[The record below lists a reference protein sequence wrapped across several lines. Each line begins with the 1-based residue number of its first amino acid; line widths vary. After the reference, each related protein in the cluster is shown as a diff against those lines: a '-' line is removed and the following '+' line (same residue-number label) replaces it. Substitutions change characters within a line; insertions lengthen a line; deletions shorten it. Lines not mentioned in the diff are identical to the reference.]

1 MAQST
6 RRDNVEA
13 ASMCQLLVNLW
24 PLLLGNVLEWYDFG
38 IYSFLAP
45 QIKVAFFHSSSIST
59 WAGYTVTFLL
69 RPFGGLVN
77 GWIADNYG
85 RRVSI
90 LVSIIGMLAA
100 TVGQGLLPAFNCC
113 GDSWGT
119 VGLVLLLLLR
129 ALQGL
134 SAGGELGPIVSYFAE
149 SAPSN
154 RTCAATGLL
163 ISSAG
168 LGFLSANLLITL
180 VVDLLSPQDM
190 AMWGWR
196 IPFLV
201 SLVPGSIALWGR
213 SKLAE
218 SAEFVRMVVEQQD
231 NLDDQPIT
239 EDGKPLRLRLRDHT
253 RALLVGFLATCHVA
267 VAYYSGLW
275 CPSYLKSRGLDGT
288 SSLVAGCVFTCIAM
302 VTWMLLT
309 LLNDLFCR
317 IDPLKIMLVGSLGS
331 AVVSFPVWYALLNAS
346 SSDDIS
352 NNADNLND
360 LEKLRWM
367 SFLVLGIYGIAVGIA
382 GSHMYVFVAD
392 LFPTHLRAL
401 GFGMSFNASMAFVGG
416 STPLINA
423 SLLETEL
430 DLGVGLYWSV
440 MAIVSALAAAWG
452 IACRRS
458 GTLPSHLLP
467 NKEDKEVHAKTTL
480 GTSHS
485 REMNI

>member
-1 MAQST
+1 MAQSMG
-6 RRDNVEA
+6 RDNVEA
-13 ASMCQLLVNLW
+13 TSMCQLLVNLW

-45 QIKVAFFHSSSIST
+45 NIKVAFFHSSSIST

-113 GDSWGT
+113 GDNWGT
-119 VGLVLLLLLR
+119 VGLALLLLLR

-149 SAPSN
+149 SAPPN

-163 ISSAG
+163 LSSAG
-168 LGFLSANLLITL
+168 LGFLSANLLVTL
-180 VVDLLSPQDM
+180 VVDLLSPEEM

-218 SAEFVRMVVEQQD
+218 SAEFVRMVVEQQQD
-231 NLDDQPIT
+231 NLDNQHIT
-239 EDGKPLRLRLRDHT
+239 EDGKPLQLRLRDHT
-253 RALLVGFLATCHVA
+253 RALLVGFLSTCNVA

-288 SSLVAGCVFTCIAM
+288 SSLVAGCFFTCIVM
-302 VTWMLLT
+302 VTWMLLP

-331 AVVSFPVWYALLNAS
+331 AVVSFPVWYALNAS
-346 SSDDIS
+346 SSDD
-352 NNADNLND
+352 
-360 LEKLRWM
+360 KLTWM
-367 SFLVLGIYGIAVGIA
+367 SFLVLGIYGLAIGIA

-401 GFGMSFNASMAFVGG
+401 GFGMSFNAAMAFVGG

-423 SLLETEL
+423 SLLETEW

-440 MAIVSALAAAWG
+440 MAIVSALATTWG
-452 IACRRS
+452 IVCRRS
-458 GTLPSHLLP
+458 GTLPSHLLS
-467 NKEDKEVHAKTTL
+467 NKENKEVHAKTAL
-480 GTSHS
+480 GTSDS
-485 REMNI
+485 GEVNT

>member
-6 RRDNVEA
+6 RPDNVEA

-45 QIKVAFFHSSSIST
+45 HIKVAFFHSSSIST

-85 RRVSI
+85 RRISI
-90 LVSIIGMLAA
+90 LVSIVGMLAA

-163 ISSAG
+163 LSSAG
-168 LGFLSANLLITL
+168 LGFLTANLLVTL
-180 VVDLLSPQDM
+180 VVELLSPQDM

-201 SLVPGSIALWGR
+201 SVVPGSIALWGR

-231 NLDDQPIT
+231 NLDNQSIT

-253 RALLVGFLATCHVA
+253 RALLVGFLSTCNVA

-288 SSLVAGCVFTCIAM
+288 SSLVAGCFFTCIVM
-302 VTWMLLT
+302 VTWMLLP

-331 AVVSFPVWYALLNAS
+331 AVVSFPVWYALLNTS
-346 SSDDIS
+346 T
-352 NNADNLND
+352 
-360 LEKLRWM
+360 RWM
-367 SFLVLGIYGIAVGIA
+367 SFLVLCIYGLAVGIA

-401 GFGMSFNASMAFVGG
+401 GFGMSFNAAMAFVGG

-423 SLLETEL
+423 SLLETEF

-440 MAIVSALAAAWG
+440 MAILSALATTWG

-480 GTSHS
+480 GTSDS
-485 REMNI
+485 REVNI